1 MAYVDEVLD
10 EFSGQLTID
19 QIYHMTYKE
28 IGYLR
33 KHRKELNRRKEKSDP
48 LGMKKLAKK

>member
-1 MAYVDEVLD
+1 MAWVDDLLD

-19 QIYHMTYKE
+19 QIYNSTYKE

-33 KHRKELNRRKEKSDP
+33 KHRKELNNKKNKADP
-48 LGMKKLAKK
+48 LGKALNVK